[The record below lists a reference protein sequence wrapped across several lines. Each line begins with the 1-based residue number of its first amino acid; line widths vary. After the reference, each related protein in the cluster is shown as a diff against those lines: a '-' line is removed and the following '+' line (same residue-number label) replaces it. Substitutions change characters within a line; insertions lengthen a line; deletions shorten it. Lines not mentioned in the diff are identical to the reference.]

1 MIDVVDQRSILE
13 PHVGKRLFV
22 EGILIDITSPNKK
35 NHYTYGLVFASVNLP
50 NENLELDHVVIPVK
64 KDFTQ
69 LHDLKIYTKYGFS
82 ALVDTY
88 EKTKSIEGI
97 FVQAKAYQLNSINRN
112 RFYEAAPLNGK
123 PLSLYL
129 QNRLRRLNQMNLP
142 IDIDQLG
149 TVLQKKAQG
158 EREQYMGQLTTTL
171 QKTNVTQA
179 NILDT
184 LYLKIK

>member
-1 MIDVVDQRSILE
+1 MLDIVDQRSILE
-13 PHVGKRLFV
+13 PHVGKRVFV
-22 EGILIDITSPNKK
+22 EGVLIDITTPNKK
-35 NHYTYGLVFASVNLP
+35 NHFTYGLVFASVNLP
-50 NENLELDHVVIPVK
+50 NEKLELDHVVIPVK

-69 LHDLKIYTKYGFS
+69 LHELKIYTKYGFS

-88 EKTKSIEGI
+88 EKTKNIEGVL
-97 FVQAKAYQLNSINRN
+97 VQAKAYQLNNINKN
-112 RFYEAAPLNGK
+112 RFNESVPLHGK
-123 PLSLYL
+123 PLSIYI
-129 QNRLRRLNQMNLP
+129 QNRLRRLSIMKLP

-158 EREQYMGQLTTTL
+158 EREQYIGQLTTTL

-184 LYLKIK
+184 LYLKRR